1 MKHYILNLSDDK
13 RDGLRDLVQRNRISK
28 LKLLRAQILLKANEG
43 MTDVEIADE
52 LGVGTAT
59 VERLRKR
66 AVLDGL
72 EAALVRKTPT
82 KVSRPQ
88 MLDRLAEAHLVTLAC
103 SEPPDGASRWTP
115 ALLSERMVEL
125 NVVETASRSTIQRS
139 LKNDIKPWTVKRF
152 FIPPQHSAAF
162 AAAMEDVLAVYRLP
176 YDAAR
181 PVICFDETSKQ
192 LLEHTKRILLRSP
205 APNLPMAL
213 RGGPRRC

>member
-192 LLEHTKRILLRSP
+192 LLEHTMP
-205 APNLPMAL
+205 PLPSQPGVRA
-213 RGGPRRC
+213 RDDE